1 MLLSVSSQLSQC
13 LSIDEQIVPFKGRH
27 GLMQYLPKKP
37 HKWGYKVYVLSGISG
52 YAYDIK
58 LYAGKLGGMPLLKI
72 SWNAW
77 ERSSP
82 C

>member
-1 MLLSVSSQLSQC
+1 
-13 LSIDEQIVPFKGRH
+13 
-27 GLMQYLPKKP
+27 MQYLPKKP

-52 YAYDIK
+52 YAYDIE